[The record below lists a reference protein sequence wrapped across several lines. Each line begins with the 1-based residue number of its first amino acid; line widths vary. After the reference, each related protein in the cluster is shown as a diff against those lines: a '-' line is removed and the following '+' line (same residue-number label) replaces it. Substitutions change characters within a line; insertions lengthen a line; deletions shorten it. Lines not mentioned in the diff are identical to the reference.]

1 MSGVAD
7 TKCGAKGGSASLTVN
22 HSCCEGDSWVENI
35 RWQLYS
41 GTERSSLHDDG
52 VCKQAYDHV
61 QRNGRSTTTA
71 YASRRSSVCATY
83 RAVNDDVVATGSN
96 DGLSAHRGVKGL
108 CMCDT
113 CDLSALDNAQR
124 N

>member
-1 MSGVAD
+1 MCIIQ
-7 TKCGAKGGSASLTVN
+7 TKCGAKGGSASLTAN

-41 GTERSSLHDDG
+41 GTERSSRHDDG
-52 VCKQAYDHV
+52 VCKQAYNRV

-71 YASRRSSVCATY
+71 YASGRSSVCATY

-113 CDLSALDNAQR
+113 CDLSALDSAQ
-124 N
+124 

>member
-1 MSGVAD
+1 MRE
-7 TKCGAKGGSASLTVN
+7 TPGSRIFAGSCTVLQSVRHFTTTAYESRRTTVCATYRAVN
-22 HSCCEGDSWVENI
+22 
-35 RWQLYS
+35 
-41 GTERSSLHDDG
+41 DDG
-52 VCKQAYDHV
+52 VCEQAYDRV

-113 CDLSALDNAQR
+113 CDLSALDSAQ
-124 N
+124 